1 MSANE
6 GSESHNYVELDDFF
20 GGNQNLRASAC
31 PATIRFEFLIS
42 PRKLGRQQIST
53 RYRRSSS
60 PSCKGGYLCG
70 TAIPYRHSRTSHRI
84 LRTFGCRRGEVALGY
99 FSAVRRMIR
108 RLYVIGLVW
117 TDRRFPIGPG
127 PLKNDTYR
135 ARRRCTRRAR
145 SMRLPR
151 TRKPADEH
159 CAVGRVRSQRHQ
171 SAARDRTIVFSDAPR
186 GLLF

>member
-1 MSANE
+1 MWK
-6 GSESHNYVELDDFF
+6 LDDFF

-42 PRKLGRQQIST
+42 PRKLGRQANFDPLPPVKQSQLQGQISVWNGHST
-53 RYRRSSS
+53 
-60 PSCKGGYLCG
+60 
-70 TAIPYRHSRTSHRI
+70 IPYRHSRTSHRI

-159 CAVGRVRSQRHQ
+159 CAVGSVRSQRHQ